1 MRKGIALLELIFAIV
16 VIAIA
21 LVSVPN
27 LIRTTVKAS
36 NQVVTQE
43 SVSNVASHLDMIMSQ
58 FWDDNSTDPRYNN
71 PVLVTNS
78 PYLKEYSYSV
88 GPMKFFLGRRVGS
101 PLSSPRRFAL
111 VDINGTKVKLSATMN
126 LGKDGNESEPD
137 DVDDFNNQEIGLQYR
152 EAASVENGDYKDI
165 KVDMKTVVNYVSDA
179 PTVSSGM
186 PTYNVDVLNFDN
198 PFDNIESNS
207 TNIKTI
213 TVTLTSQNNPD
224 EKIVLRAF
232 SCNIGSSQ
240 LKERTF

>member
-1 MRKGIALLELIFAIV
+1 MRKGIALIELIFAIV

-21 LVSVPN
+21 LISVPN

-58 FWDDNSTDPRYNN
+58 FWDENSTDPRYNN

-111 VDINGTKVKLSATMN
+111 VDINGTKVKLTATTH
-126 LGKDGNESEPD
+126 LGKDGNESEPND
-137 DVDDFNNQEIGLQYR
+137 IDDFNNQEIGLQLR

-165 KVDMKTVVNYVSDA
+165 KVDIQTVVNYVSDR
-179 PTVSSGM
+179 PSGGMM
-186 PTYNVDVLNFDN
+186 PTYNMDVLNFDN
-198 PFDNIESNS
+198 PFDNIENNS